1 MDQQAVP
8 APLRIESRD
17 GVWIFTLARPDKR
30 NALSAAL
37 VEALLAGVAEAHAQE
52 ARLLVFR
59 GEGRNF
65 SAGFDFADVE
75 TQSEGDLLLRF
86 VRIEMLLQAVA
97 TSPCLTLGLAHGRN
111 FGAGVDLFAAC
122 RHRLASVDATFRMPG
137 LRFGLVLGTRRFG
150 AIVGAE
156 KAARIQEESA
166 TFNAAEAQAMGF
178 VQRIAAPE
186 DWPAAIEAATTTAA
200 ALDATSRA
208 ALYRV
213 LSDDRTD
220 ADLAELVRSAARPGL
235 KARIARYLGAG

>member
-1 MDQQAVP
+1 MT
-8 APLRIESRD
+8 APLRIEDRD
-17 GVWIFTLARPDKR
+17 SIRIFTLDRPDKR

-37 VEALLAGVAEAHAQE
+37 VDGLLEGIAEAHA
-52 ARLLVFR
+52 RDTRVLVFR

-97 TSPCLTLGLAHGRN
+97 TSPCLTLGLVHGRN

-122 RHRLASVDATFRMPG
+122 RHRVATADATFRMPG

-156 KAARIQEESA
+156 KAARIQEESK
-166 TFNAAEAQAMGF
+166 TFDAAEAEAMGF
-178 VQRIAAPE
+178 VQRIAAAE
-186 DWPAAIEAATTTAA
+186 DWPAVIDAAAATAS

-213 LSDDRTD
+213 LARDGSD

-235 KARIARYLGAG
+235 KARIAKYLAPA